1 MGPSDLLF
9 HLAGFLAPAAFL
21 AVALPAACWLL
32 LRSTR
37 QRMPVWA
44 QAALVFAGS
53 AAVLGAGLWWF
64 GRDGKMATYA
74 GMVVVAASLQWLA
87 VRGWR

>member
-1 MGPSDLLF
+1 MGTSDLLF

-21 AVALPAACWLL
+21 ALALPLATWLV
-32 LRSTR
+32 LRSSR
-37 QRMPVWA
+37 ARMPLWG

-53 AAVLGAGLWWF
+53 AAVLAAGLWWF
-64 GRDGKMATYA
+64 GRDGKMATYGAMVLAA
-74 GMVVVAASLQWLA
+74 GALQWIA

>member
-1 MGPSDLLF
+1 MGPSDILL

-21 AVALPAACWLL
+21 AVILPATCWLL
-32 LRSTR
+32 LGSTR
-37 QRMPVWA
+37 QRTPLWV

-53 AAVLGAGLWWF
+53 AAVLAGGLWWF
-64 GRDGKMATYA
+64 GRDGKMATYGA
-74 GMVVVAASLQWLA
+74 MVVAAATLQWLA

>member
-1 MGPSDLLF
+1 MGTSDILF

-21 AVALPAACWLL
+21 ALTLPAACWLL

-37 QRMPVWA
+37 QRTPLWA
-44 QAALVFAGS
+44 QAALVFVAS
-53 AAVLGAGLWWF
+53 TAVLAAGLWWF
-64 GRDGKMATYA
+64 GRDGKMATYGAMVLAA
-74 GMVVVAASLQWLA
+74 GTLQWLA

>member
-1 MGPSDLLF
+1 MGPIDFLY
-9 HLAGFLAPAAFL
+9 HLAGFLAPAVFL
-21 AVALPAACWLL
+21 ALVLPATCWLL

-37 QRMPVWA
+37 QRMPLWG
-44 QAALVFAGS
+44 QAAIVFAGS
-53 AAVLGAGLWWF
+53 AAVLAAGLWWL

-74 GMVVVAASLQWLA
+74 AMVAAAATLQWLA